1 MWWLRLAGQSTCI
14 GKVCSFYINSIL
26 SNLSFSSDQPP
37 IYNRTSLLTL
47 KKEKTKNKTK
57 ILCFTWCISLY
68 TLQLFYL
75 FIYFKKYTPTIVIF
89 FFIWTSPT
97 RVIKWCVWFFYL
109 PKKKKCLIFFFLYH
123 ILVDYCIKMKKR
135 MWHIRMDETEKCIQA
150 GTEYFYYTQ

>member
-1 MWWLRLAGQSTCI
+1 MIVALLEKKIPKHFSECWFHFLVRFKNKITKLCWLPFRYDFFWKNKIYMWWLRLAGQSTCI

-75 FIYFKKYTPTIVIF
+75 FIFFKKYTPTIVIF
-89 FFIWTSPT
+89 FLFEHLQP
-97 RVIKWCVWFFYL
+97 
-109 PKKKKCLIFFFLYH
+109 
-123 ILVDYCIKMKKR
+123 
-135 MWHIRMDETEKCIQA
+135 E
-150 GTEYFYYTQ
+150 